1 MRGVNGLHHVTAI
14 SGPAQENLDFYAGVL
29 GMRLVKRS
37 VNQDDPG
44 TYHLFYADA
53 EGHAGT
59 DLTFFPWAHMAPS
72 RDGHGLATEVSL
84 AVPADTLDWWG
95 ARLTGYGATAR
106 PSRRSR
112 RGSASGSCRSSTR
125 TACASRWSRPRPPSG
140 AASRRGTPARCRPSA
155 RSAACTAR
163 ASSSAIRRPPS
174 ALLTGAMGFVPHATE
189 GDWQRFVDPRPG
201 RRRARASSGGLLS
214 GVSGRHLDV
223 CARPDARRGAWGTGS
238 IHHLAWRV
246 DDDAHEAEMR
256 SRVADAGAHPTP
268 VIDRFWFKSVYFK
281 EPGGVL
287 FELATDGPGFAVDE
301 AAHALGE
308 SLVLPP
314 WLETQRSQIQAILP
328 VLSYPPALPAARS
341 RVMPSTPATVRCARS
356 LLPRA
361 ARHRSCSL
369 AARRSRPRARPLTA
383 TAPRQERR

>member
-1 MRGVNGLHHVTAI
+1 MPSVNGLHHVTAI

-84 AVPADTLDWWG
+84 AVPADTLAWWG
-95 ARLTGYGATAR
+95 ARLTGYGATVAAIETRFGERVLPIVDPHGLRIALVETAPAVGRAFTPWEASPVPVERQIRGLHGAR
-106 PSRRSR
+106 VVERDP
-112 RGSASGSCRSSTR
+112 
-125 TACASRWSRPRPPSG
+125 
-140 AASRRGTPARCRPSA
+140 AATV
-155 RSAACTAR
+155 
-163 ASSSAIRRPPS
+163 
-174 ALLTGAMGFVPHATE
+174 ALLTGAMGFVAHATE
-189 GDWQRFVDPRPG
+189 GDWQRFVIPAPE
-201 RRRARASSGGLLS
+201 ASGGPAS
-214 GVSGRHLDV
+214 PATVSGRHLDV

-246 DDDAHEAEMR
+246 DDDAHELELRRAVEG
-256 SRVADAGAHPTP
+256 AGAHPTP

-314 WLETQRSQIQAILP
+314 WLETQRGQIQAILP
-328 VLSYPPALPAARS
+328 TLTYPPALPS
-341 RVMPSTPATVRCARS
+341 RAEHA
-356 LLPRA
+356 
-361 ARHRSCSL
+361 
-369 AARRSRPRARPLTA
+369 
-383 TAPRQERR
+383 